1 MSYAAAAALQRAIW
15 EVLVAAPALAG
26 VAVHDAL
33 PSAAPGTFVL
43 VGAETVRDASDGSGP
58 GAEHWLTVS
67 VISDAAGFLQAK
79 SIAGAISDV
88 LCGAALTL
96 TRGRLVSLDFL
107 RAEARR
113 KEAGAVRRIDLTFR
127 ARIEL

>member
-33 PSAAPGTFVL
+33 PPAPPGTFVL
-43 VGAETVRDASDGSGP
+43 VGPEEVRDASDGSGA
-58 GAEHWLTVS
+58 GAEHRLVVS

-79 SIAGAISDV
+79 TIAGAISDV

-113 KEAGAVRRIDLTFR
+113 KEAGGVRRIDLTFR